1 MAASPILAAE
11 SIRHEREEVSALK
24 SVLEDAIDQRGRYY
38 HSIFNLSVTF
48 EADNTSAARDT
59 HNFQQMLKMLS
70 LPKAVELV
78 IESEDITPA
87 WTVGEMLQKLARKV
101 QESDMRSLI
110 ICYYA
115 GHARVSTNGDLC
127 FYASDLVPRAMTMNR
142 TFGML
147 SDKEPFRNSDVIL
160 ILESCFAGT
169 AIRGMDS
176 RDRSLEVIASVG
188 YDQSAL
194 GNPFDYVHLQNRTF
208 TSRLT
213 DEVAKRIGR
222 EDVSTIS
229 FAKIVDELRKKSN
242 PDRLP
247 QYCLQVGRAEV
258 RIPIPS
264 TAKVPPHL
272 RLEALSGSSPIHH
285 RRLTSSESS
294 AGYEA
299 STPQAVIAIFKVHLE
314 NTNAASPE
322 VVKLVQWIHSLNP
335 NIGLILSGVYMSR
348 STELIFMAPRH
359 LWAKLCLHRGFSLV
373 CETFGSD
380 RLPAILSDLSEQQQ
394 PPQSPRPQPP
404 HSQSPRP
411 QSPHPQPPHLQSP
424 RPQSSRT
431 QSPRPTGQ
439 ENEPFQYRFPPSK
452 PDRQS

>member
-1 MAASPILAAE
+1 MKI
-11 SIRHEREEVSALK
+11 
-24 SVLEDAIDQRGRYY
+24 
-38 HSIFNLSVTF
+38 
-48 EADNTSAARDT
+48 
-59 HNFQQMLKMLS
+59 
-70 LPKAVELV
+70 
-78 IESEDITPA
+78 
-87 WTVGEMLQKLARKV
+87 
-101 QESDMRSLI
+101 
-110 ICYYA
+110 
-115 GHARVSTNGDLC
+115 
-127 FYASDLVPRAMTMNR
+127 
-142 TFGML
+142 
-147 SDKEPFRNSDVIL
+147 
-160 ILESCFAGT
+160 
-169 AIRGMDS
+169 
-176 RDRSLEVIASVG
+176 IASVG

-194 GNPFDYVHLQNRTF
+194 GNPSDSARFQNHTF

-222 EDVSTIS
+222 EDVSSIS
-229 FAKIVDELRKKSN
+229 SAEIVDELRRKSN

-247 QYCLQVGRAEV
+247 QYCLRVGRVGV

-272 RLEALSGSSPIHH
+272 RVEAPSGSSSMHH
-285 RRLTSSESS
+285 RKLTSSESS

-299 STPQAVIAIFKVHLE
+299 PTPQAVIAIFKVHLD

-348 STELIFMAPRH
+348 STELIFMAPWY
-359 LWAKLCLHRGFSLV
+359 LWAQLCQHRGFSLV

-380 RLPAILSDLSEQQQ
+380 RLPAILSDLSGQQQQQ

-404 HSQSPRP
+404 RS
-411 QSPHPQPPHLQSP
+411 QSP

-439 ENEPFQYRFPPSK
+439 ENVPFQSHFPPSK